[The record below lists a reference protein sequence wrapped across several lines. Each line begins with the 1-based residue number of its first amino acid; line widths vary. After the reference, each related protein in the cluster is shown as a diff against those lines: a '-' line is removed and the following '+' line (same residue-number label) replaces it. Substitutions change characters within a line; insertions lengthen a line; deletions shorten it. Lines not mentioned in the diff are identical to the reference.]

1 MIDGGM
7 TLVAVPQAMTA
18 DLRKRTAHLLAD
30 FMKRVPSSQAPI
42 KAYLAEMKR
51 A

>member
-1 MIDGGM
+1 MIGRRNALKAGAAALM
-7 TLVAVPQAMTA
+7 AG
-18 DLRKRTAHLLAD
+18 LAAPSVV
-30 FMKRVPSSQAPI
+30 RAQPSSQGPI

>member
-1 MIDGGM
+1 MCSSD
-7 TLVAVPQAMTA
+7 LVVPEPMMAG
-18 DLRKRTAHLLAD
+18 LRKRTAPMVAD
-30 FMKRVPSSQAPI
+30 YCERVPMADRPI

>member
-1 MIDGGM
+1 MIFE
-7 TLVAVPQAMTA
+7 TVAIPEAMTA
-18 DLRKRTAHLLAD
+18 EMRKRTAHLLDD
-30 FMKRVPSSQAPI
+30 FMKRVPSSQGPI